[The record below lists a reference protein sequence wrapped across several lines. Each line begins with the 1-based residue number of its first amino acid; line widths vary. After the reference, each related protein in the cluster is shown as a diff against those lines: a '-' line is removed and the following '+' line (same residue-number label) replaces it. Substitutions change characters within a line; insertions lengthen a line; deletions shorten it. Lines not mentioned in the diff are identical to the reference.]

1 MIEELRSTGRK
12 TAKLHYGA
20 EGVAVHHNSDLWRI
34 SNPVGR
40 TNPGS
45 AGYAY
50 WSLAF
55 GWLCQHLYE
64 HYEYTG
70 DLEFLAN
77 RAYPAIKDAALFYL
91 DMLTEDKDK
100 KLILS
105 PSTSPENAFLY
116 QGEVCKVAE
125 TTTMTTAIIKE
136 VFSHVISCCRELS
149 VDEDFAELVK
159 SKLNR
164 LRPYEVGEKGGLME
178 WYEDYEDAEVTHRHI
193 SHLYPLYPGSE
204 ITPEDT
210 PRLAEACACSLRMRG
225 DDGTGWSLGWKI
237 NAWARL
243 RDGDHAEKLL
253 KRQLRFVNTADTNC
267 SFGGGTYRNMFDAHP
282 PFQIDGNFAATAGI
296 AQMFLQSY
304 ENRILLLPA
313 LHGGWKKCHVKGLC
327 AKGNVT
333 VDIYVENGLLEK
345 AVLHVHDTRLKSLT
359 VSYSGKECVLQP
371 AANTCYEIES
381 KDLKHVMNIEKCF
394 RMRLINYKK
403 QEKIREVSRH

>member
-1 MIEELRSTGRK
+1 MQVMHTG
-12 TAKLHYGA
+12 ALH
-20 EGVAVHHNSDLWRI
+20 SDGCASI
-34 SNPVGR
+34 CMNIMK
-40 TNPGS
+40 
-45 AGYAY
+45 
-50 WSLAF
+50 
-55 GWLCQHLYE
+55 
-64 HYEYTG
+64 YTG

-125 TTTMTTAIIKE
+125 TTTMTTAITKE

-267 SFGGGTYRNMFDAHP
+267 SFGGRN
-282 PFQIDGNFAATAGI
+282 
-296 AQMFLQSY
+296 LQ
-304 ENRILLLPA
+304 
-313 LHGGWKKCHVKGLC
+313 K
-327 AKGNVT
+327 
-333 VDIYVENGLLEK
+333 YV
-345 AVLHVHDTRLKSLT
+345 
-359 VSYSGKECVLQP
+359 
-371 AANTCYEIES
+371 
-381 KDLKHVMNIEKCF
+381 
-394 RMRLINYKK
+394 
-403 QEKIREVSRH
+403 

>member
-1 MIEELRSTGRK
+1 MK
-12 TAKLHYGA
+12 
-20 EGVAVHHNSDLWRI
+20 W
-34 SNPVGR
+34 
-40 TNPGS
+40 
-45 AGYAY
+45 
-50 WSLAF
+50 
-55 GWLCQHLYE
+55 
-64 HYEYTG
+64 
-70 DLEFLAN
+70 
-77 RAYPAIKDAALFYL
+77 
-91 DMLTEDKDK
+91 
-100 KLILS
+100 
-105 PSTSPENAFLY
+105 
-116 QGEVCKVAE
+116 
-125 TTTMTTAIIKE
+125 
-136 VFSHVISCCRELS
+136 
-149 VDEDFAELVK
+149 
-159 SKLNR
+159 
-164 LRPYEVGEKGGLME
+164 GEKGGLME

-313 LHGGWKKCHVKGLC
+313 LPGGWKKCHVKGLC

-394 RMRLINYKK
+394 RRHLINYKK